1 MFRLIFCIIWVC
13 EFVKGLV
20 LSDLIVGSRREDSS
34 MFALKRVFLPYRAF
48 AVVRLLLMLLALLAL
63 FCTHMRKTPTE
74 MWPVS
79 DFLSLCRKSGRR
91 RAPQKSKQ
99 ATRDRA

>member
-1 MFRLIFCIIWVC
+1 
-13 EFVKGLV
+13 
-20 LSDLIVGSRREDSS
+20 

-48 AVVRLLLMLLALLAL
+48 AMVRLLLVLLAL

-79 DFLSLCRKSGRR
+79 DFVIV
-91 RAPQKSKQ
+91 
-99 ATRDRA
+99 